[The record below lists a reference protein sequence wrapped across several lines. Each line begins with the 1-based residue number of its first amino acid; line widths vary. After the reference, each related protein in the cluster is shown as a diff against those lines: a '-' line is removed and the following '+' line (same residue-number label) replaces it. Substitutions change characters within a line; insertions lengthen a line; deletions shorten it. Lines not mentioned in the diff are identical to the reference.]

1 MRLQFLGAAETVTGS
16 KYLVQTPD
24 HRFLVDC
31 GLFQGLKQLRL
42 LNWTD
47 LPFPPA
53 DLEWVLLTH
62 GHMDHCG
69 YLPRLYRQGFRGKIY
84 GTAPTLAVSEIVL
97 RDSARIQEEDAE
109 RANESGYSRHNPA
122 EPLYTTEDVENVLP
136 HFEAVPEGQWLPL
149 SPQLQVRY
157 QYAGHIIGATFIEI
171 DTQGK
176 RLVFSGDIGRTDD
189 PLMYPPKKPEKA
201 DLLLIES
208 TYGNRIHPTEDPLTQ
223 LGEIVNQTAR
233 RDGTLIIPSFAVERT
248 QALMYLLW
256 QLKQHNQIPH
266 VPIFMDSPMARE
278 VLELFETTVPWHRLP
293 RESCREMAHQ
303 IHVVQSMQET
313 LAIAG
318 DRKPKV
324 VITGSG
330 MLTGGR
336 VLTYL
341 QRLLEKSHTTIL
353 LSGFQAVGTRG
364 RQLLEGATELK
375 IYGHYYD
382 VKAEVLQMENLSAH
396 ADQPG
401 LLDWL
406 SDLKEAPQQLFIV
419 HGEPQAADVLRV
431 KIRDT
436 YGWES
441 QVALL
446 NQVTVLPSKSV

>member
-53 DLEWVLLTH
+53 DLDWVLLTH

-84 GTAPTLAVSEIVL
+84 GTAPTLAVAEIVL

-109 RANESGYSRHNPA
+109 RANEKGYSRHNPA

-136 HFEAVPEGQWLPL
+136 YFEAVAEGQWLSL
-149 SPQLQVRY
+149 SPQLNVRY

-171 DTQGK
+171 DTHGK
-176 RLVFSGDIGRTDD
+176 HLVFSGDIGRVDD

-208 TYGNRIHPTEDPLTQ
+208 TYGNRIHPTEDPMTQ
-223 LGEIVNQTAR
+223 LGDIVNQTAG

-256 QLKQHNQIPH
+256 QLKQHNKIPH
-266 VPIFMDSPMARE
+266 IPIFMDSPMARE
-278 VLELFETTVPWHRLP
+278 VLDLFETTVPWHRLP
-293 RESCREMAHQ
+293 REACREMAHQ

-341 QRLLEKSHTTIL
+341 QRLLEKRHTTIL

-375 IYGHYYD
+375 IYGQYYE
-382 VKAEVLQMENLSAH
+382 VKADVLQMENLSAH

-436 YGWES
+436 YGWDS

-446 NQVTVLPSKSV
+446 NQVTVLPSMSP